1 MIISKTPYRVS
12 LFGGGTDYPAWFK
25 AHGGAVIGFAIDKY
39 CYVSIRELPPFFEHK
54 SRIVYSKVEAVQ
66 SVAEIQHPAVR
77 GILEDLDLHEGVEIH
92 HDGDLPAWSGIG
104 SSSSFSV
111 GLINA
116 ATRMRGEQFGAR
128 RLAEEAIR
136 IEQRV
141 LGEPVGCQDQIWAA
155 YGGMNR
161 IEFFENGGFEISPL
175 GISRARREDLM
186 ANLMVFFTGKTRRSS
201 VIAKDIVARL
211 DDHQR
216 DLSAI
221 RAMVDEAEMILTRPE
236 GSLDD
241 LGHLLRANWTLK
253 QGLSPLVSTPEIAD
267 MHDRGIEA
275 GALGGKLLGAG
286 GGGFFLFYVPAKA
299 RQDVRSA
306 LSEFTEVAIDVD
318 EEGSKIVLNTNDV

>member
-1 MIISKTPYRVS
+1 MIISKTPFRVS

-25 AHGGAVIGFAIDKY
+25 AHGGAVVGFAIDKY
-39 CYVSIRELPPFFEHK
+39 CYVSIRALPPFFEHK
-54 SRIVYSKVEAVQ
+54 SRIVYSRIEAVR

-77 GILEDLDLHEGVEIH
+77 GILTDLNIHDGVEIH

-104 SSSSFSV
+104 SSSSFTV
-111 GLINA
+111 GMLNVA
-116 ATRMRGEQFGAR
+116 SRMLGTTRDPRSLAR
-128 RLAEEAIR
+128 EAIR

-161 IEFFENGGFEISPL
+161 IDFHKSGDFEV
-175 GISRARREDLM
+175 SRLELPEGRQAALM
-186 ANLMVFFTGKTRRSS
+186 GNLMLFFTGRTRRSD
-201 VIAKDIVARL
+201 VIAKDIVTRI

-216 DLSAI
+216 DLGAM
-221 RAMVDEAEMILTRPE
+221 RAMVDEAQAILTGP
-236 GSLDD
+236 GGGLDD
-241 LGHLLRANWTLK
+241 LGHLLRASWGLK
-253 QGLSPLVSTPEIAD
+253 QGLSPLVSTPEIAF

-286 GGGFFLFYVPAKA
+286 GGGFFLFYVPTVA
-299 RQDVRSA
+299 RQQVRAA

-318 EEGSKIVLNTNDV
+318 QEGSTIVLNTNDE